1 MGWKNASKGV
11 LTIKNKVVLIL
22 VDGMRPDGLTGCAHP
37 FLRELTKKSTFCLSA
52 RTVMPSVTLPCHT
65 SLVLSVDPERHGILT
80 NDWHAQVRPIESL
93 TELVHRFEGGTA
105 MMYNWEQLRDLAKPS
120 SLDFSY
126 MRRLSPEQE
135 ASLACDRELTDVCID
150 YYRRERPNF
159 TFLYLGCTDE
169 SGHRSGW
176 MSEPYMEA
184 VSNASACI
192 QRVYE
197 ALDEDT
203 SLIVTADHGGQE
215 RSHGYD
221 TPECM
226 TIPIIMCGPRFEANK
241 ALPQLS
247 IKDIAPTIAALL
259 GIPAPG
265 DWEGT
270 SVI

>member
-1 MGWKNASKGV
+1 MF
-11 LTIKNKVVLIL
+11 TIDNKVVLVL
-22 VDGMRPDGLTGCAHP
+22 VDGMRPDALTACDHP
-37 FLRELTKKSTFCLSA
+37 FLRDLTQKSTYCLKS

-65 SLVLSVDPERHGILT
+65 SLFMSVDPERHGILT

-93 TELVHRFEGGTA
+93 TELVHRFEGKTA
-105 MMYNWEQLRDLAKPS
+105 MLYNWEQLRDLARPG

-126 MRRLSPEQE
+126 MRHLPGDQE
-135 ASLACDRELTDVCID
+135 GSLASDRELTDVCLENL
-150 YYRRERPNF
+150 RREQPDF

-176 MSEPYMEA
+176 MSEPYLEA

-192 QRVYE
+192 QRVFE
-197 ALDEDT
+197 ALDEHT

-226 TIPIIMCGPRFEANK
+226 TIPILMYGPAFATGKE
-241 ALPQLS
+241 LETLS

-259 GIPAPG
+259 GIPAPR
-265 DWEGT
+265 DWEGK
-270 SVI
+270 SVL

>member
-1 MGWKNASKGV
+1 MFP
-11 LTIKNKVVLIL
+11 IQNKVVLVL
-22 VDGMRPDGLTGCAHP
+22 VDGMRPDGLLSCGHA
-37 FLRELTKKSTFCLSA
+37 FLRDLTKKSTYCLRS

-65 SLVLSVDPERHGILT
+65 SLFMSVDPERHGILT

-93 TELVHRFEGGTA
+93 TELVHRFEGRTA

-126 MRRLSPEQE
+126 FRRLTKDQE
-135 ASLACDRELTDVCID
+135 TSLACDRELTDVCIENL
-150 YYRRERPNF
+150 RREQPDF
-159 TFLYLGCTDE
+159 TFLYLGATDE

-176 MSEPYMEA
+176 MSEPYLEA
-184 VSNASACI
+184 IANASACI

-197 ALDEDT
+197 ALDENT

-226 TIPIIMCGPRFEANK
+226 TIPILMCGPAFKENNELEA
-241 ALPQLS
+241 LS
-247 IKDIAPTIAALL
+247 IKDIAPTIARVL
-259 GIPAPG
+259 GIPASA
-265 DWEGT
+265 DWEGK